1 VIGGGSALEQ
11 HLPPKF
17 LNFARRRMRG
27 DLISIASLN
36 FFLTTTS
43 MAPTRIRARAA
54 RAANKDPRGRY
65 APPEDSYQELPEASA
80 AESLPSILKANTPAS
95 HSRHHTDDNAAWR
108 LNKRDKRTIKHNSLL
123 AKVRDGGIQKP
134 SGKTRR
140 PAKKLK
146 ADIGGLAD
154 ALPDIDDDHEL
165 VDSDEE
171 GWEGISGDEENGDVS
186 MAQPGTATK
195 KRRRR
200 KPAATSAQGKMI
212 MTSLKHRPGAMK
224 KKMVLEGR
232 EMERFQK
239 NLAVMV
245 GGSNSGQAGSASR
258 SGTTQAGSA
267 PQQADRWAALRG
279 FISNT
284 MVQNKAFAGA

>member
-1 VIGGGSALEQ
+1 
-11 HLPPKF
+11 
-17 LNFARRRMRG
+17 
-27 DLISIASLN
+27 
-36 FFLTTTS
+36 
-43 MAPTRIRARAA
+43 
-54 RAANKDPRGRY
+54 
-65 APPEDSYQELPEASA
+65 
-80 AESLPSILKANTPAS
+80 LKSKTPAS
-95 HSRHHTDDNAAWR
+95 NARYPAEDNAAWR

-154 ALPDIDDDHEL
+154 ALPDVDDDDEAL
-165 VDSDEE
+165 NSDED
-171 GWEGISGDEENGDVS
+171 GWEGISGDEDDGDIS
-186 MAQPGTATK
+186 MAQSGTTTK

-200 KPAATSAQGKMI
+200 KPAATLAQGKMV

-224 KKMVLEGR
+224 KKMAMEGR

-245 GGSNSGQAGSASR
+245 GGGGGTQTATASR
-258 SGTTQAGSA
+258 PAIASAPSA

>member
-1 VIGGGSALEQ
+1 VD
-11 HLPPKF
+11 
-17 LNFARRRMRG
+17 LNAA
-27 DLISIASLN
+27 ITVN
-36 FFLTTTS
+36 TS
-43 MAPTRIRARAA
+43 MAPTRIRTRAA

-65 APPEDSYQELPEASA
+65 APPEGGYESAPQESASDG
-80 AESLPSILKANTPAS
+80 LPSILKSKIPSSN
-95 HSRHHTDDNAAWR
+95 SRYPTDDNAAWR

-134 SGKTRR
+134 SGRTRR

-146 ADIGGLAD
+146 TDIGGLAD
-154 ALPDIDDDHEL
+154 ALPDVDGDDEFL
-165 VDSDEE
+165 DSDED
-171 GWEGISGDEENGDVS
+171 GWEGISGDEEDGDVS
-186 MAQPGTATK
+186 MAQPGAATK
-195 KRRRR
+195 RRRRR
-200 KPAATSAQGKMI
+200 KPATRSVEGKMV

-224 KKMVLEGR
+224 KKMAMEGR

-245 GGSNSGQAGSASR
+245 GGGGGTQAQSASR
-258 SGTTQAGSA
+258 PARTLATSA

>member
-1 VIGGGSALEQ
+1 LSNSRYPADDSA
-11 HLPPKF
+11 
-17 LNFARRRMRG
+17 
-27 DLISIASLN
+27 
-36 FFLTTTS
+36 T
-43 MAPTRIRARAA
+43 
-54 RAANKDPRGRY
+54 
-65 APPEDSYQELPEASA
+65 
-80 AESLPSILKANTPAS
+80 
-95 HSRHHTDDNAAWR
+95 WR

-134 SGKTRR
+134 SAKPRR
-140 PAKKLK
+140 PMKKLK
-146 ADIGGLAD
+146 GNIGELAD
-154 ALPDIDDDHEL
+154 ALPDVDEDDEL
-165 VDSDEE
+165 LDSEDE
-171 GWEGISGDEENGDVS
+171 GWEGISGDEEDTMTADGDVS
-186 MAQPGTATK
+186 MTQPGTAAK

-200 KPAATSAQGKMI
+200 KPTAASAQGKMV

-224 KKMVLEGR
+224 KKMAMEGR

-245 GGSNSGQAGSASR
+245 GGNNAQAASAGR
-258 SGTTQAGSA
+258 TAATPAVSA